1 MTGGVLF
8 NAGPGSRPRRELV
21 PGAVHVPS
29 WLTTGQQR
37 WITER
42 FDDWARGPVPAR
54 FAYHGVT
61 KVHPGTVPAGC
72 GLSEGRGNI
81 TMRVTGLT

>member
-1 MTGGVLF
+1 MTGSALF

-21 PGAVHVPS
+21 PGAVHVPA

-42 FDDWARGPVPAR
+42 FDEWACGPVPIRA
-54 FAYHGVT
+54 A
-61 KVHPGTVPAGC
+61 KVRGHEMSVPTVS
-72 GLSEGRGNI
+72 LSWHWQPY
-81 TMRVTGLT
+81 